1 MHPNQ
6 PSRGGVLGCIP
17 LDVAVFAA
25 FALTRT
31 HAVLRV
37 QCTVLT
43 PSCRRKHNAGFWR
56 RAEDVAEAFA
66 GGELIDAGQAL
77 AAAMRSDRPDG
88 LLATVV
94 EEEGGVALGL
104 AYSPMGP
111 AS

>member
-1 MHPNQ
+1 MFMHPNQ

-56 RAEDVAEAFA
+56 RAEDVAEAPV
-66 GGELIDAGQAL
+66 GGELIDAGQVRINDEKGRGAVVRGVGVG
-77 AAAMRSDRPDG
+77 ACARRSVSGQGR
-88 LLATVV
+88 
-94 EEEGGVALGL
+94 
-104 AYSPMGP
+104 
-111 AS
+111 